1 MLQKKLVSIH
11 LFEPE
16 SKFYRSISWLV
27 GFWDSALSL
36 NEPRRSRPP
45 LCPPEPRDILRQCC
59 FSAASCHP
67 TLNYIV
73 SPVTMNRMRE
83 AVYERLNKWFR
94 TMWKQPNPW
103 DEAYGAL
110 QVKRHLG
117 WKTETFVVEGKK
129 LKVCRHLPVAWLH
142 IIISKGVCFLWR
154 VRLIKTPL
162 KLLCSAAFLKG
173 QFTTKSSPVSLP
185 GLFCC
190 ELSDVSA
197 FLLMRLSIRR
207 FSFLCLHLPTN
218 PSVQLADSTGQPR

>member
-1 MLQKKLVSIH
+1 MSPVINLSFDLETNKSFLTGRTSILSEFQSVLQKKLVSIH

-83 AVYERLNKWFR
+83 AVYGRLNKWFR

-103 DEAYGAL
+103 DKAYGAL

-117 WKTETFVVEGKK
+117 WKTETFVVEGKT
-129 LKVCRHLPVAWLH
+129 
-142 IIISKGVCFLWR
+142 KGLQ
-154 VRLIKTPL
+154 T
-162 KLLCSAAFLKG
+162 
-173 QFTTKSSPVSLP
+173 
-185 GLFCC
+185 
-190 ELSDVSA
+190 
-197 FLLMRLSIRR
+197 
-207 FSFLCLHLPTN
+207 
-218 PSVQLADSTGQPR
+218 STGCLVTYNNFKRSVFLMTCSFN